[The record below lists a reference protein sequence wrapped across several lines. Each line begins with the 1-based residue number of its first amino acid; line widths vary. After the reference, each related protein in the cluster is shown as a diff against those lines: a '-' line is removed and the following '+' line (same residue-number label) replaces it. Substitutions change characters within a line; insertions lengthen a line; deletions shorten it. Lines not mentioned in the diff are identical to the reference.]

1 MTLCENLRLLA
12 SRAELIDETEATLAM
27 LRPWVRSYALRW
39 HPKFVYILRLDQS
52 SKERVP
58 PGRLWVSAKEAEAA
72 SGGLCMQP
80 EAGGDGGGGDG
91 HSRDA
96 EASQE
101 VLQVCKE

>member
-1 MTLCENLRLLA
+1 VTLCENLRLLA

-58 PGRLWVSAKEAEAA
+58 PGRLWVSAKESEAA
-72 SGGLCMQP
+72 SGGLCTQP
-80 EAGGDGGGGDG
+80 EAGGDGDV

-101 VLQVCKE
+101 VLLVCKE